1 MRACALL
8 AWTACL
14 LAVAL
19 AALHFAFVATVPER
33 VLALAGLALAGVFA
47 LRNQK

>member
-19 AALHFAFVATVPER
+19 AALRFAFVATVPER
-33 VLALAGLALAGVFA
+33 VLTLAFLGRAGDFA
-47 LRNQK
+47 LRNKK

>member
-8 AWTACL
+8 TWAACL

-19 AALHFAFVATVPER
+19 AALRFAFVATVPER
-33 VLALAGLALAGVFA
+33 LLTLAVLALAGVFA

>member
-1 MRACALL
+1 MRACAFLV
-8 AWTACL
+8 WSSCL

-19 AALHFAFVATVPER
+19 AALRFAFVATVPER
-33 VLALAGLALAGVFA
+33 LLTLAVLALAGAFA

>member
-1 MRACALL
+1 MRARAFLV
-8 AWTACL
+8 WSSCL

-19 AALHFAFVATVPER
+19 SALRFAFVATVPER
-33 VLALAGLALAGVFA
+33 VLALAVLVLAGVFA